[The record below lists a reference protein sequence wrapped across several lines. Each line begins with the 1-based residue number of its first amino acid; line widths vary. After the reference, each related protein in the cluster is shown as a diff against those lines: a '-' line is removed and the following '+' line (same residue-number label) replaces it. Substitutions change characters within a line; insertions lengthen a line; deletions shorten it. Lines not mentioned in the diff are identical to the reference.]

1 MRYGKPIKNKKHK
14 DPRYFLNEN
23 LGIPDDPMEALKM
36 ACTSLGKDLVK
47 AVVDNVIDNPDQLPA
62 IVEQMAGDKLR
73 EAGIPVDA
81 IADYAVQSGVL
92 EHIKNT
98 PGMLKGMLKMTAA
111 KMLDTACI
119 AAGTDR
125 PTGPGG
131 TPGIIPGGEW

>member
-36 ACTSLGKDLVK
+36 ACTSLGKELVK
-47 AVVDNVIDNPDQLPA
+47 AVVNNVIDNPDQVPA
-62 IVEQMAGDKLR
+62 IVEQMVGDKLS
-73 EAGIPVDA
+73 ELGMPVAA
-81 IADYAVQSGVL
+81 IIDYVEQSGVL

-98 PGMLKGMLKMTAA
+98 PDMLKGMLKTAAA
-111 KMLDTACI
+111 KMLDAACM

-125 PTGPGG
+125 PAGPGG
-131 TPGIIPGGEW
+131 TPGIIP